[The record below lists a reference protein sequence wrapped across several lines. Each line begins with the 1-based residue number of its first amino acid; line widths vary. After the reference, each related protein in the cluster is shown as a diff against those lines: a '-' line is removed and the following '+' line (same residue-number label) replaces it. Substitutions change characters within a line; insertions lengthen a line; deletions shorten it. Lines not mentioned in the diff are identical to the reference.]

1 MSLTNKTTIGVFW
14 NLIEQVSRRG
24 VQVLVTLTL
33 AYFLSV
39 EDFGLVAMIAVFLA
53 LANSLM
59 DSGFQAALIRLKAPA
74 QIDFS
79 TAFYTNIVLGCV
91 AYVILYVSAPSIA
104 LFYNE
109 PEILELI
116 RVVGVV
122 VIINSFQVVQV
133 SKLSRDMEFSKLL
146 KVNLPAAFLSGVFAV
161 LLAYLGYGVWAL
173 IVQMIISSA
182 LVVLLLWCQGI
193 WRPSCSFSKESLLN
207 MYHFGYKLFLSGV
220 IDIVFK
226 NLYLIVIAKIFSV
239 AVVGLYYFA
248 DRIREMVVM
257 QLVTAIQNVT
267 YPALATKQN
276 NEIQLKAAYKKLV
289 CVMTFILFPFIV
301 FFVIFCDLLFDLFL
315 PEKWNEAVIYL
326 QLMLMSSV
334 LVPLHSVNLN
344 ILKVMGRTDLFLWLE
359 VIKKTLLALILFVT
373 VDYGI
378 VAVLY
383 GQLILSILGYFI
395 NSYYSSRLIQY
406 SVFEQISDFFP
417 SLLIS
422 CLVAGFAYSLQL
434 YVEWLPVV
442 ELILFGG
449 ISILLYLIFSHY
461 MKIHAYVLTKKLL
474 LDQLNKKGIYL

>member
-1 MSLTNKTTIGVFW
+1 MSLTSKTTIGVFW
-14 NLIEQVSRRG
+14 NFIEQVSRRG
-24 VQVLVTLTL
+24 VQVFVTLLL

-59 DSGFQAALIRLKAPA
+59 DSGFQAALIRLKAPS

-79 TAFYTNIVLGCV
+79 TAFYANIILGCV
-91 AYVILYVSAPSIA
+91 AYVLLYVSAPFIA

-109 PEILELI
+109 PKILELI
-116 RVVGVV
+116 RVVGIV

-133 SKLSRDMEFSKLL
+133 SKLSRDMKFSTLL
-146 KVNLPAAFLSGVFAV
+146 KVNLPAAFLSGVLAV

-173 IVQMIISSA
+173 IVQMVISST
-182 LVVLLLWCQGI
+182 LVVLFLWWQKI
-193 WRPSCSFSKESLLN
+193 WRPCCSFSKKSLLN
-207 MYHFGYKLFLSGV
+207 MYGFGYKLFLSGV

-226 NLYLIVIAKIFSV
+226 NLYIIVIGKLFSI

-248 DRIREMVVM
+248 DRIKEMIVM

-276 NEIQLKAAYKKLV
+276 DEIQLKAAYKKLV
-289 CVMTFILFPFIV
+289 CVMTFILFPFII
-301 FFVIFCDLLFDLFL
+301 FFVVFCDLLFDLFL

-334 LVPLHSVNLN
+334 LMPLHSVNLN

-373 VDYGI
+373 IDYGV

-383 GQLILSILGYFI
+383 GQIILSILGYFI

-406 SVFEQISDFFP
+406 SIFEQVSDFFP

-422 CLVAGFAYSLQL
+422 CLIAGFAYSLQL
-434 YVEWLPVV
+434 YIEWLPVV
-442 ELILFGG
+442 ELIIFGG
-449 ISILLYLIFSHY
+449 TSILLYVIFSHY
-461 MKIHAYVLTKKLL
+461 MRVHAYILTKKLL
-474 LDQLNKKGIYL
+474 IDQLNNKGISL